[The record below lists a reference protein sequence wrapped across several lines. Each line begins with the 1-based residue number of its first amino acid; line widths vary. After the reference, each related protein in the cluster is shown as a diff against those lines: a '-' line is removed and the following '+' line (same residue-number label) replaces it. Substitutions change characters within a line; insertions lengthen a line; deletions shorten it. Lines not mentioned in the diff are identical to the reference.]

1 MDTYCNADWYPDFG
15 DDQETV
21 LDFGA
26 DIRPVISAANDY
38 AKASNKPSINGVTLI
53 GDKTNEDLNI
63 RGISNA
69 EIEALLKNFK

>member
-26 DIRPVISAANDY
+26 DIRPVISAENDY
-38 AKASNKPSINGVTLI
+38 ALAKNKPSINGVVLI
-53 GDKTNEDLNI
+53 GNKTNEDLNI

-69 EIEALLKNFK
+69 EIEELLNNFK